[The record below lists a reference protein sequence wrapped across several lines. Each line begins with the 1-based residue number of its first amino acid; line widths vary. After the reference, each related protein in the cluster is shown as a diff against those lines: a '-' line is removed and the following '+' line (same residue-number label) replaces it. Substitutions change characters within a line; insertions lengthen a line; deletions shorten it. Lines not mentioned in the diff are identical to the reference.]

1 MNITFL
7 NSRDNKVLFVISI
20 AVVII
25 GILSRVLNVYYFAV
39 SGAIFE
45 LINLPLLG
53 LLFGLPL
60 YCLYVFRKDRFNPKS
75 LALYSALLLT
85 TTIFLLISLG

>member
-1 MNITFL
+1 MNITFR

-20 AVVII
+20 AIVILVLVGRVV
-25 GILSRVLNVYYFAV
+25 NVYYFAV
-39 SGAIFE
+39 IGAIFE

-60 YCLYVFRKDRFNPKS
+60 YCLYVFWKDRFNPKS

-85 TTIFLLISLG
+85 AAIFLLISLG